1 MFLQIFLSQL
11 SIKLH
16 CYQSLCGKSKQ
27 DHQSQ
32 NLTMLQMDSFVLIVV
47 TFTTITLPSNAIWTS
62 SATKNHSLCAL
73 TVRRKS
79 NKSHISSS
87 ISASFIQSNPVLPF
101 NNFYS
106 SNAYSCSNVSNIG
119 INIILL

>member
-1 MFLQIFLSQL
+1 
-11 SIKLH
+11 
-16 CYQSLCGKSKQ
+16 
-27 DHQSQ
+27 
-32 NLTMLQMDSFVLIVV
+32 MLQMGSFVLIVV
-47 TFTTITLPSNAIWTS
+47 TFTTIILPSNAIWTS

-87 ISASFIQSNPVLPF
+87 ISASFIRSNPVLLF

-106 SNAYSCSNVSNIG
+106 SIAYLCSNVSTIG
-119 INIILL
+119 IDINIVSETYSKNIICCNIWNKFIYKAKLIYL